1 MTTERGRGG
10 IKRVLSLSLCLSTP
24 LERLVESGKIH
35 SGAHLNEPL
44 ERRRRREPG
53 ERTWTRARD
62 RVVPGILDAW

>member
-24 LERLVESGKIH
+24 LERLVESGKIY

-44 ERRRRREPG
+44 ERRR
-53 ERTWTRARD
+53 RTWTRARD